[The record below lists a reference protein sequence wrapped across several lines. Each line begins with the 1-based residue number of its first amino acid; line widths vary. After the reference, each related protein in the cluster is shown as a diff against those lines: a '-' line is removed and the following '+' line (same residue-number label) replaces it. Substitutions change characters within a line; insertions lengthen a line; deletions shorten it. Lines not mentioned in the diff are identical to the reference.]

1 MQKLKLAAEV
11 PCRNCP
17 KMKTK
22 NIVYI
27 SYISSPHT
35 PSSHQPAP
43 AASPLPLSAA
53 PAFPH
58 QTRGD
63 DTIKLKVVGQD
74 SREFYFRVKQTT
86 RMSKLKKSYSERVG
100 IPVISLRFFFDGQ
113 RIQDH
118 HTAKAL
124 KMEQDDMI
132 EVFVAKPDYTY
143 WGVCAKC
150 RHCRAN
156 GL

>member
-43 AASPLPLSAA
+43 AASPLALSAA

-63 DTIKLKVVGQD
+63 DTINLKVVGQD
-74 SREFYFRVKQTT
+74 YREFYFRVKQTT
-86 RMSKLKKSYSERVG
+86 QMSKLKKSYSECVG
-100 IPVISLRFFFDGQ
+100 IPVYSLRFFFDGK